1 MYSGDEKKMSSDR
14 AIRADSTLNK
24 FARHDPERVSVSIG
38 DVSELGLY
46 PRPERRH
53 FSVLNIIALSFNIC
67 NSWSTI
73 ASSLAIAISARGP
86 ATLIYGILLSVTAY
100 SATAASLAELAS
112 CYPTAGGQYHF
123 TSILAPKR
131 FSRGLSYACGS
142 IATFSWIAIDAAAT
156 LLGAQMLL
164 SIISFYLPSYAPEAW
179 HYFLVYQ
186 AIHLV
191 LFIYNLFALVKT
203 PWVHNLGLLL
213 TLCAFVVITITCLA
227 RSEKR
232 SSEYVWATL
241 DNNTGWPS
249 GVTFL
254 TGLATPAFMYAGLDA
269 SMHLAEECT
278 EPEKTV
284 PRALMA
290 TILIG
295 FITGFAFSIAM
306 CYGIQDL
313 DSLISTTMPIY
324 ELWRQATRSDTAAT
338 AFLATSLTIIF
349 FAVNAIIQTSSH
361 LIWAFG
367 RDNGLI
373 CSKQLSLMHASLGVP
388 VWALIVEEVVVI
400 ICGCIYLGSTA
411 AFNALINTAV
421 ILQII
426 SFAIPCALLLLRGRS
441 ERFLAKGRWFCI
453 PGWLGWVSNGIVVVY
468 AVIELV
474 FFDLPTSTPT
484 TGSSMNYTCAVLA
497 TMAVFSGINWLVY
510 ARKHYKGPRI
520 DLSS

>member
-14 AIRADSTLNK
+14 ATRADSTSNK

-53 FSVLNIIALSFNIC
+53 FSVLNIVALSFNIC

-73 ASSLAIAISARGP
+73 ASSLAIAISAGGP

-164 SIISFYLPSYAPEAW
+164 SIISFYLPSYVPEAW

-191 LFIYNLFALVKT
+191 LFLYNLVALVKT

-295 FITGFAFSIAM
+295 FITGFAFSIA
-306 CYGIQDL
+306 I
-313 DSLISTTMPIY
+313 
-324 ELWRQATRSDTAAT
+324 
-338 AFLATSLTIIF
+338 
-349 FAVNAIIQTSSH
+349 
-361 LIWAFG
+361 
-367 RDNGLI
+367 
-373 CSKQLSLMHASLGVP
+373 LMHASLGVP

-453 PGWLGWVSNGIVVVY
+453 PGWLGWVCNGIVVVY

-474 FFDLPTSTPT
+474 FFDLPTSIPT

>member
-1 MYSGDEKKMSSDR
+1 VT
-14 AIRADSTLNK
+14 RADSTSQK
-24 FARHDPERVSVSIG
+24 FERHDPEHVSVSIG
-38 DVSELGLY
+38 DISKLDFH
-46 PRPERRH
+46 PRPVRRH
-53 FSVLNIIALSFNIC
+53 FSVLNIVALSFNIC

-73 ASSLAIAISARGP
+73 ASSLAIAISAGGP
-86 ATLIYGILLSVTAY
+86 PTLIYGIIVTVIAY
-100 SATAASLAELAS
+100 GATAASIAELAS

-142 IATFSWIAIDAAAT
+142 IAMFSWIAIDAAAT

-164 SIISFYLPSYAPEAW
+164 SIVAFYLPSYTAAAW

-186 AIHLV
+186 AIHFV
-191 LFIYNLFALVKT
+191 LFLYNLLALVKT
-203 PWVHNLGLLL
+203 PWVHNIGLML
-213 TLCAFVVITITCLA
+213 TICAFIIITITCLV
-227 RSEKR
+227 RSDKR

-241 DNNTGWPS
+241 ESNTGWPP

-290 TILIG
+290 TIIIG
-295 FITGFAFSIAM
+295 FVTGFTFSVSM
-306 CYGIQDL
+306 CYGITDIDAL
-313 DSLISTTMPIY
+313 VSTTMPIY
-324 ELWRQATRSDTAAT
+324 ELWRQATRSDAAAT
-338 AFLATSLTIIF
+338 AFLATSLAIIF
-349 FAVNAIIQTSSH
+349 FAVNAIIQTSAH

-373 CSKQLSLMHASLGVP
+373 CSKQIGHMHTGLGVP
-388 VWALIVEEVVVI
+388 ILALIAESVVVF
-400 ICGCIYLGSTA
+400 ICGCIYLASTA

-421 ILQII
+421 VLQII
-426 SFAIPCALLLLRGRS
+426 SFAMPCALLLFRRRS
-441 ERFLAKGRWFCI
+441 GKFLAKDRWFRI
-453 PGWLGWVSNGIVVVY
+453 PDWLGWIVNTIPVIY
-468 AVIELV
+468 AIIELV
-474 FFDLPTSTPT
+474 FFDLPTSVPT

-497 TMAVFSGINWLVY
+497 TMAVFSGINWFVY
-510 ARKHYKGPRI
+510 AKRHYRGPRM
-520 DLSS
+520 DFGSQ